1 MLTMIKII
9 GDSTGTGEN
18 KFDNCHYLDDYDE
31 DYDVNNNVNHDKNDQ
46 GFNGN
51 RRIAKPRSGN
61 MHGLP

>member
-18 KFDNCHYLDDYDE
+18 KFDNCHYLDDYD
-31 DYDVNNNVNHDKNDQ
+31 VNNNVNHDKNDQ
-46 GFNGN
+46 GLNGN